1 MLTKWQ
7 SFVSGKP
14 RNYPEMWAKL
24 AAVLGSV
31 QTPAQ
36 YEAAEKYTWLW
47 YDRITANMSFGRTLK
62 VFFDLSSMLTEVRFR
77 VGVAKKSRRI

>member
-7 SFVSGKP
+7 SFVTGKP

-24 AAVLGSV
+24 AAVLNSV

-36 YEAAEKYTWLW
+36 YEAAWEYVHLW
-47 YDRITANMSFGRTLK
+47 YSAVHGGMTFRQSLNLW
-62 VFFDLSSMLTEVRFR
+62 FDLRIMANEVRLR
-77 VGVAKKSRRI
+77 VGA

>member
-24 AAVLGSV
+24 AAVLNSV
-31 QTPAQ
+31 QTKEQ
-36 YEAAEKYTWLW
+36 YIAANRYSNLW
-47 YDRITANMSFGRTLK
+47 IREITKDMSFARSIAIIFQVDRMTAEIHK
-62 VFFDLSSMLTEVRFR
+62 R
-77 VGVAKKSRRI
+77 VLQT